1 MTSLKGRFRIGNGQ
15 VIGALQRKL
24 ESSKSRDFNI
34 EELESVSLNEEL
46 FIVAIFNA
54 EFAATIGSTR

>member
-1 MTSLKGRFRIGNGQ
+1 MLG
-15 VIGALQRKL
+15 VLQRKL
-24 ESSKSRDFNI
+24 ESSKSHDFKI
-34 EELESVSLNEEL
+34 VELESVGLNGEL